1 MSLAYVTS
9 ILNGLAGLGFLAA
22 GLVLRGH
29 GAAALVFQV
38 LGAVFIIMC
47 VFWLAIA
54 RRQGTPDN
62 RTMSK
67 EESDGA

>member
-29 GAAALVFQV
+29 GGAAVVFQV
-38 LGAVFIIMC
+38 LGAVFVLMC
-47 VFWLAIA
+47 LFWLAIA
-54 RRQGTPDN
+54 RRQATPDN
-62 RTMSK
+62 QGMSK
-67 EESDGA
+67 EKPDGA

>member
-9 ILNGLAGLGFLAA
+9 LLFGVAALGFLAA

-29 GAAALVFQV
+29 GHAATVFQV
-38 LGAVFIIMC
+38 LGAVFLVVC
-47 VFWLAIA
+47 LFWLAIA
-54 RRQGTPDN
+54 RRKATPDH

-67 EESDGA
+67 EK